1 MSLWAEGVLKSLV
14 QLSLSVEV
22 VGSWP
27 GHNVYSFSLMYTFLK
42 CSRESPKEKALD
54 LGDLPPKAESRVYRV
69 GGGEAIIAGF
79 IKLSKRRPYP
89 SPVTLLDLVLG
100 RS

>member
-27 GHNVYSFSLMYTFLK
+27 GHN
-42 CSRESPKEKALD
+42 
-54 LGDLPPKAESRVYRV
+54 GV
-69 GGGEAIIAGF
+69 G
-79 IKLSKRRPYP
+79 
-89 SPVTLLDLVLG
+89 VLVLLNVHLLKVFTG
-100 RS
+100 ESEGEGPRFR